1 MTKHLAPH
9 RVASAAA
16 SIGHLGINRNQANP
30 LIQFLVVS
38 SCRAQL
44 GDRQVLLTPA
54 DFTGFCERWFAV
66 PGHDERPWF
75 VPIGSSWNKMTGN
88 GGYPI
93 GTLWSTI
100 IESSAKRDQ
109 VFHAQ
114 ALSPQEREVSLE
126 EVGKID
132 AGLAGL
138 VRSGDVDRRLPL
150 RELAIWRHRLEPLED
165 DAEIEDLE
173 AEVLAE
179 LQLTDKEQAILLSP
193 PSSADPSPVYEPGD
207 PDPAALLALLPLPQ
221 NPAGQLADLVAP
233 RQQRAPSEVPIVDV
247 ELDERMWRVIR
258 NAVSAFT
265 CVLLVGPPGTG
276 KGQILARIAQ
286 EVAQQPELY
295 GFDGSAHGDGW
306 PDPVV
311 KTPHEGWQTF
321 DLVGGPI
328 VDPEAG
334 LRWSA
339 GFMLDAIR
347 DDRWVV
353 LDETNRGDLDKI
365 MGPLITWLAG
375 GVAEIGVTSTR
386 ETRRSIQLGWT
397 DDAACRTIPP
407 EGVDVDDSD
416 LSTDVEY
423 RAGKDWRL
431 LGSFNPQD
439 AQRVFAIGQALGR
452 RFKSVPVAPLEPAQ
466 FEDLLT
472 RQFPGLPGEVVR
484 KLKLLYGAHLDS
496 EDGLLGPA
504 LFLDAARYVARSLP
518 TTVSEDPGGDDGEP
532 AADAVAGGD
541 TTADSEVEG
550 GLDADGE
557 PPVEGEES
565 TSGAGHLDELIA
577 EGYLVTVGRFLANLD
592 PAVLAELRTNSGD
605 ALDEDQWEWIA
616 EGLKALAL

>member
-1 MTKHLAPH
+1 MA
-9 RVASAAA
+9 
-16 SIGHLGINRNQANP
+16 
-30 LIQFLVVS
+30 
-38 SCRAQL
+38 
-44 GDRQVLLTPA
+44 
-54 DFTGFCERWFAV
+54 
-66 PGHDERPWF
+66 
-75 VPIGSSWNKMTGN
+75 
-88 GGYPI
+88 
-93 GTLWSTI
+93 
-100 IESSAKRDQ
+100 
-109 VFHAQ
+109 
-114 ALSPQEREVSLE
+114 
-126 EVGKID
+126 
-132 AGLAGL
+132 L
-138 VRSGDVDRRLPL
+138 VRSGGVDRRLPL
-150 RELAIWRHRLEPLED
+150 RELAIWRHRLEALD
-165 DAEIEDLE
+165 DDIEIEDLE
-173 AEVLAE
+173 AKVIDE
-179 LQLTDKEQAILLSP
+179 LRLTDLELSILLSP
-193 PSSADPSPVYEPGD
+193 PSMADPSPVYESGD
-207 PDPAALLALLPLPQ
+207 PDPAALVALLPRPQ
-221 NPAGQLADLVAP
+221 NPAGQLAGLT
-233 RQQRAPSEVPIVDV
+233 APSQTSTPLEVPVIDV
-247 ELDERMWRVIR
+247 ELDERMWRIIR

-286 EVAQQPELY
+286 EVAEHPELY

-328 VDPEAG
+328 VDPEAE

-397 DDAACRTIPP
+397 DSAACRTTPP
-407 EGVDVDDSD
+407 EGVDADDSD

-466 FEDLLT
+466 FEDLLV
-472 RQFPGLPGEVVR
+472 RQFADLSDEVVR

-496 EDGLLGPA
+496 EEGLLGPA
-504 LFLDAARYVARSLP
+504 LFLDAARYVARSLATRESDHAP
-518 TTVSEDPGGDDGEP
+518 DAEAEGGAEISVDDDIDADTDVDKEPELGGEP
-532 AADAVAGGD
+532 SA
-541 TTADSEVEG
+541 
-550 GLDADGE
+550 
-557 PPVEGEES
+557 EEAS
-565 TSGAGHLDELIA
+565 LSVPNNVDDLIA

-605 ALDEDQWEWIA
+605 ALPEDQWEWIA